1 MGRAGGASPSP
12 RPGPAAPPVV
22 VAVAAG
28 TVALALGGHGLL
40 VPAGP
45 SSTLVRVGGAMVAL
59 AAVAALVRLDGPARG
74 ARTLTLVAVAG
85 ALTGLAT
92 LSASPVSLDDAPG
105 TAPSTP
111 ERSTDEAG
119 GGTIWLDRPG
129 PEQGG
134 AGDPG
139 TLVLPPGA
147 SLEVDGD
154 DLVLRLPDGSSGVL
168 GDAGHA
174 AEPGTGPAPG
184 QRAEVQAA
192 PFGRG
197 GGVAVTRSDGRPLG
211 PGVGLGGVPFEGPDG
226 RRVVVAGGVLLDV
239 PAPLPAE
246 PDADAGAADVADG
259 VEAVLALLLAGFALL
274 AFAPPVVRVAGR
286 IAEPAAVADPPA
298 PRAPVPAMPA
308 TVEEGLAGGLRAML
322 ADPDPRTA
330 VIGAYARLLSALDEA
345 GFARRAEEGPH
356 EHLWRA
362 LGPLGV
368 RRAPLHRL
376 AELFVRARFTPWP
389 VTDEHRQT
397 AIRCLADA
405 VGDLRRQ
412 AGDIEVLAGSAARAA
427 EGGPGA

>member
-1 MGRAGGASPSP
+1 MVAAAAG
-12 RPGPAAPPVV
+12 
-22 VAVAAG
+22 AVAL
-28 TVALALGGHGLL
+28 TLGGHGLL

-45 SSTLVRVGGAMVAL
+45 SSTLARVAGAVVAL
-59 AAVAALVRLDGPARG
+59 AAVAALLRLDGPARG
-74 ARTLTLVAVAG
+74 ARMLTLVAVAG

-92 LSASPVSLDDAPG
+92 LPASPVSLDDA
-105 TAPSTP
+105 TAPGSTTP
-111 ERSTDEAG
+111 ERSTDEDGA
-119 GGTIWLDRPG
+119 GTIWLDRPG
-129 PEQGG
+129 SGQGG

-154 DLVLRLPDGSSGVL
+154 DLVLRLPDGSTGVL
-168 GDAGHA
+168 GDAGRA
-174 AEPGTGPAPG
+174 SEPGTAPAPG

-192 PFGRG
+192 PSGGRA
-197 GGVAVTRSDGRPLG
+197 GVAVTRSDGRPLG

-226 RRVVVAGGVLLDV
+226 RRVVVGGGVVLDV
-239 PAPLPAE
+239 PEPLPAE
-246 PDADAGAADVADG
+246 PEAEGGVDDVADG

-286 IAEPAAVADPPA
+286 MAEPAAVADPPA
-298 PRAPVPAMPA
+298 PRSPAPA
-308 TVEEGLAGGLRAML
+308 TSAAVEEGLAEVLRAML

-330 VIGAYARLLSALDEA
+330 VIGAYARLLAALDEV

-362 LGPLGV
+362 LGPLGA

-376 AELFVRARFTPWP
+376 AELFVRARFTPRP
-389 VTDEHRQT
+389 VTEVHRQT

-405 VGDLRRQ
+405 VGDLRLQ
-412 AGDIEVLAGSAARAA
+412 AGDVEALVGSPVLAAQR
-427 EGGPGA
+427 GAGA

>member
-1 MGRAGGASPSP
+1 MGRGGGAPPSR
-12 RPGPAAPPVV
+12 RPGHATPPFV

-45 SSTLVRVGGAMVAL
+45 SSTLVRVGGALVAL
-59 AAVAALVRLDGPARG
+59 AAVAVLVRLDGPARG

-92 LSASPVSLDDAPG
+92 LPASPVSLDDAPG
-105 TAPSTP
+105 AAPAVP
-111 ERSTDEAG
+111 ERSPDG
-119 GGTIWLDRPG
+119 GAGTIWLDRPG
-129 PEQGG
+129 PEQGE

-139 TLVLPPGA
+139 TLVLPPGGA
-147 SLEVDGD
+147 LEVDGD
-154 DLVLRLPDGSSGVL
+154 DLLLRLPDGSAAVL
-168 GDAGHA
+168 GDAGRA
-174 AEPGTGPAPG
+174 ADPDTAPAPG
-184 QRAEVQAA
+184 QRAEVQAT
-192 PFGRG
+192 PSGRG
-197 GGVAVTRSDGRPLG
+197 GGVSVTRSDGRPLG
-211 PGVGLGGVPFEGPDG
+211 RGVGLGGVPFEGPDG
-226 RRVVVAGGVLLDV
+226 RRVVVGGGVLLEV
-239 PAPLPAE
+239 PEPLPTE
-246 PDADAGAADVADG
+246 PDADAGVDDVADG

-286 IAEPAAVADPPA
+286 IAEPAAVVEPPTPPPPA
-298 PRAPVPAMPA
+298 ATPA
-308 TVEEGLAGGLRAML
+308 TVEEGLAEVLRAML

-330 VIGAYARLLSALDEA
+330 VIGAYARLLAALDEV

-376 AELFVRARFTPWP
+376 AELFVRARFTPRP
-389 VTDEHRQT
+389 VTEVHRQT

-405 VGDLRRQ
+405 VGDLRLQ
-412 AGDIEVLAGSAARAA
+412 AGDVEALVGAPALAAQ
-427 EGGPGA
+427 GGPGA

>member
-1 MGRAGGASPSP
+1 M
-12 RPGPAAPPVV
+12 

-28 TVALALGGHGLL
+28 TAALALGGHGLL

-45 SSTLVRVGGAMVAL
+45 SSTLVRVGGALIAL

-92 LSASPVSLDDAPG
+92 LPVSPVSLDDAPG
-105 TAPSTP
+105 AAPAVP
-111 ERSTDEAG
+111 ERSPDEG
-119 GGTIWLDRPG
+119 GAGTIWLDRPG
-129 PEQGG
+129 AEQGG

-154 DLVLRLPDGSSGVL
+154 DLLLRLPDGSAAVL
-168 GDAGHA
+168 GDAGRA
-174 AEPGTGPAPG
+174 AGPGTAPAPG
-184 QRAEVQAA
+184 QRAGVQAG
-192 PFGRG
+192 PSGRG
-197 GGVAVTRSDGRPLG
+197 GGVSVTRSDGRPLG

-226 RRVVVAGGVLLDV
+226 RRVVVGGGVLLDV
-239 PAPLPAE
+239 PEPLPAE
-246 PDADAGAADVADG
+246 PDAGVDDVADG

-286 IAEPAAVADPPA
+286 IAEPAAVADPPT
-298 PRAPVPAMPA
+298 PRAPAPATSA
-308 TVEEGLAGGLRAML
+308 TVEEGLAEVLRAML

-330 VIGAYARLLSALDEA
+330 VIGAYARLLAALDEV

-376 AELFVRARFTPWP
+376 AELFVRARFTPRP
-389 VTDEHRQT
+389 VTEVHRQT

-405 VGDLRRQ
+405 VGDLRLQ
-412 AGDIEVLAGSAARAA
+412 DGEVEALVGAPALAAQ
-427 EGGPGA
+427 GGPGA